1 MARDVHKVGPVDDW
15 GRTNM
20 LEPNASKHDQRS
32 VSIFAKSI
40 YRELRT
46 SGFNESDVMNLAGEL
61 LALLTRDVK
70 SQAPQSPSG

>member
-1 MARDVHKVGPVDDW
+1 MIID
-15 GRTNM
+15 
-20 LEPNASKHDQRS
+20 PNPSRHDQRS

-46 SGFNESDVMNLAGEL
+46 SGFSESDVMALAGEL

-70 SQAPQSPSG
+70 SQGSEFPAG